1 MFNEIKTHEI
11 TVDIVILT
19 IKDDS
24 LQALLVKRNNEPFK
38 DKWAI
43 PGGYVRMSE
52 NLDEAAMRVLKE
64 KTNVENI
71 YLEQLYT
78 FGDPLRHPI
87 SRVITCAYFALI
99 RAEDVEVV
107 TTNDVTWHKVFDLPP
122 LAFDH
127 KEIIQYSLKRTRER
141 LEMCPV
147 AYQLLNEK
155 FTLTEMQKAYEMIME
170 KKLDKRNFRKKV
182 VTTEGLRELNEFSK
196 SPFVL
201 SEQHF
206 KQTLKR
212 AFFNCALGNR
222 HSPTAAH
229 RRHRTRLF
237 LFRLRRCHYAS
248 PPSVCLLFVCAS

>member
-1 MFNEIKTHEI
+1 MYNEVKTHEI
-11 TVDIVILT
+11 TVDTVILA
-19 IKDDS
+19 IKNDA
-24 LQALLVKRNNEPFK
+24 LNVLLVKRDNEPFK

-78 FGDPLRHPI
+78 FGDPLRHPV

-99 RAEDVEVV
+99 RSEDVEVV
-107 TTNDVTWHKVFDLPP
+107 TTDELAWHKVSELPP

-127 KEIIQYSLKRTRER
+127 KEIIEYSLKRTRER

-182 VTTEGLRELNEFSK
+182 ITTEGLRELNEFSK
-196 SPFVL
+196 SSSKRPARLYTFDNIKL
-201 SEQHF
+201 NS
-206 KQTLKR
+206 KR
-212 AFFNCALGNR
+212 AHFIKK
-222 HSPTAAH
+222 TK
-229 RRHRTRLF
+229 
-237 LFRLRRCHYAS
+237 
-248 PPSVCLLFVCAS
+248 

>member
-1 MFNEIKTHEI
+1 MFNEVKTHEI
-11 TVDIVILT
+11 TVDTVILT
-19 IKDDS
+19 IKNNA
-24 LQALLVKRNNEPFK
+24 LNVLLVRRDNEPFK

-78 FGDPLRHPI
+78 FGDPLRHPV

-99 RAEDVEVV
+99 RSEDVEVV
-107 TTNDVTWHKVFDLPP
+107 TTDDLAWHKVSELPP

-127 KEIIQYSLKRTRER
+127 KEIIEYSLKRTRER

-155 FTLTEMQKAYEMIME
+155 FTLTEMQRAYEMIME

-182 VTTEGLRELNEFSK
+182 ITTEGLRELNEFSK
-196 SPFVL
+196 SSSKRPARLYTFDNIKL
-201 SEQHF
+201 NS
-206 KQTLKR
+206 KR
-212 AFFNCALGNR
+212 AHFIKKGGK
-222 HSPTAAH
+222 
-229 RRHRTRLF
+229 
-237 LFRLRRCHYAS
+237 
-248 PPSVCLLFVCAS
+248 

>member
-1 MFNEIKTHEI
+1 MFNEVKTHEI

-19 IKDDS
+19 IKNNA
-24 LQALLVKRNNEPFK
+24 LNVLLVKRNNEPFK

-71 YLEQLYT
+71 YLEQ
-78 FGDPLRHPI
+78 

-99 RAEDVEVV
+99 RSEDVAVV
-107 TTNDVTWHKVFDLPP
+107 TTDDLAWHQVSELPP

-127 KEIIQYSLKRTRER
+127 KEIIEYSLKRTRER

-182 VTTEGLRELNEFSK
+182 ITTEGLRELNEFSK
-196 SPFVL
+196 SSSKRPARLYTFDNIKL
-201 SEQHF
+201 NS
-206 KQTLKR
+206 KR
-212 AFFNCALGNR
+212 AHFIKKAK
-222 HSPTAAH
+222 AQ
-229 RRHRTRLF
+229 
-237 LFRLRRCHYAS
+237 
-248 PPSVCLLFVCAS
+248 

>member
-19 IKDDS
+19 IKNDA
-24 LQALLVKRNNEPFK
+24 LQVLLVKRNNEPFK

-52 NLDEAAMRVLKE
+52 NLDEAAIRVLKE
-64 KTNVENI
+64 KTDVENI

-78 FGDPLRHPI
+78 FGDPLRHPV

-99 RAEDVEVV
+99 RSEDFNIV
-107 TTNDVTWHKVFDLPP
+107 TSPDLAWHKVFDLPP

-182 VTTEGLRELNEFSK
+182 ITTEGLRELNEFSK
-196 SPFVL
+196 TSSKRPARLYTFETIKL
-201 SEQHF
+201 NS
-206 KQTLKR
+206 KR
-212 AFFNCALGNR
+212 AHFIKKTTN
-222 HSPTAAH
+222 PT
-229 RRHRTRLF
+229 
-237 LFRLRRCHYAS
+237 S
-248 PPSVCLLFVCAS
+248 

>member
-19 IKDDS
+19 IKDNA
-24 LQALLVKRNNEPFK
+24 LQVLLVKRNNEPFK

-64 KTNVENI
+64 RTNVENI

-78 FGDPLRHPI
+78 FGDPLRHPV

-99 RAEDVEVV
+99 RSDDVEVV
-107 TTNDVTWHKVFDLPP
+107 TSDDLAWHKVSELPP

-127 KEIIQYSLKRTRER
+127 KEIIEYSLKRTRER

-182 VTTEGLRELNEFSK
+182 ITTEGLRELNEFSK
-196 SPFVL
+196 SSSKRPARLYTFDNIKL
-201 SEQHF
+201 NS
-206 KQTLKR
+206 KR
-212 AFFNCALGNR
+212 AHFIKKAK
-222 HSPTAAH
+222 AQ
-229 RRHRTRLF
+229 
-237 LFRLRRCHYAS
+237 
-248 PPSVCLLFVCAS
+248 

>member
-19 IKDDS
+19 IKNDA
-24 LQALLVKRNNEPFK
+24 LQVLLVKRNNEPFK
-38 DKWAI
+38 NKWAI

-52 NLDEAAMRVLKE
+52 NLDEAAIRVLKE
-64 KTNVENI
+64 KTDVDNI

-78 FGDPLRHPI
+78 FGDPLRHPV

-99 RAEDVEVV
+99 RSEEFEISTTSDVA
-107 TTNDVTWHKVFDLPP
+107 WHKVFDLPP

-155 FTLTEMQKAYEMIME
+155 FTLTELQKVQETIMNISV
-170 KKLDKRNFRKKV
+170 LPANFRRKIANLV
-182 VTTEGLRELNEFSK
+182 EETDEFTSG
-196 SPFVL
+196 
-201 SEQHF
+201 
-206 KQTLKR
+206 
-212 AFFNCALGNR
+212 AG
-222 HSPTAAH
+222 H
-229 RRHRTRLF
+229 RPAK
-237 LFRLRRCHYAS
+237 LFRRK
-248 PPSVCLLFVCAS
+248 